1 MIKSTGCLALLAMWP
16 ANCRLEQVTKTNADG
31 VNFDYE
37 SVIMPDEKEKR
48 DNYVAYVNQTTRSL
62 QALLGED
69 RAQVR

>member
-1 MIKSTGCLALLAMWP
+1 MKAIQSFISSYLNEAYKCH
-16 ANCRLEQVTKTNADG
+16 LEQVNKTNADG

-48 DNYVAYVNQTTRSL
+48 DNYVAYVNETSRAL

-69 RAQVR
+69 RAQVK

>member
-1 MIKSTGCLALLAMWP
+1 MWP